1 MNKGYWKFS
10 IIFATITVFSLLL
23 SIPIIY
29 FNADTET
36 SEINDLAYEPTTTVV
51 PLNNKIAIEK
61 TILYFHA
68 PEEPSH
74 YWGYVEGTIA
84 NHVPDFAVVIQMI
97 NEEETFPRYGQVD
110 VNENGYYEYKFRVKN
125 TQDGELVWKME
136 GDYRITIFKVV
147 HLDPKSNFL

>member
-1 MNKGYWKFS
+1 MNNRYWKFS

-29 FNADTET
+29 DHTDTET
-36 SEINDLAYEPTTTVV
+36 SGINDHAYEPTTTVI

-68 PEEPSH
+68 PEEPNH
-74 YWGYVEGTIA
+74 YWGYVEGKIT
-84 NHVPDFAVVIQMI
+84 NHVPDFAVVIVMF
-97 NEEETFPRYGQVD
+97 NEEEIFPRFSQVD

-125 TQDGELVWKME
+125 IHDGELVWKME

-147 HLDPKSNFL
+147 HLDPKSSFL